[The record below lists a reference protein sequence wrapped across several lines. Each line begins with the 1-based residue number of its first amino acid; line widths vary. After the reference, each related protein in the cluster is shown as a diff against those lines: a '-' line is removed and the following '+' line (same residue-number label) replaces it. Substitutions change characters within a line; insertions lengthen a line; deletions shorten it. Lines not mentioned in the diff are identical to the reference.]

1 MEYITTR
8 IFFRESERGGIKLGR
23 KKKVS
28 RSQMRKAKDRWK
40 SKEWYNI
47 YAPVMFNKTEIGTT
61 MSNDAHNVVG
71 RTLDATL
78 HEIMGDFSKIHI
90 KLKFKINDVVGSD
103 AYTKFIGHCLTSD
116 YIRRLT
122 RRKRSKMD
130 AVFDVL
136 TKDGYLVRVKPLA
149 MTEHRIQSSQKRA
162 IRDKM
167 KEVVEGFARENVMSE
182 FVKGMVFGKLPVEI
196 FRVCKKIYPMKRI
209 EIRKSEILKAPL
221 STPDEGLEEETP
233 EESDNEAVEGAEAD
247 AVAAVEE
254 LMEDE
259 VEPDVEIAQEE

>member
-1 MEYITTR
+1 
-8 IFFRESERGGIKLGR
+8 LGR

-40 SKEWYNI
+40 SKEWFNI
-47 YAPVMFNKTEIGTT
+47 YSPVMFNKSEIGTT
-61 MSNDAHNVVG
+61 MGTDAQNIIG

-103 AYTKFIGHCLTSD
+103 AHTKFIGHCLTSD

-122 RRKRSKMD
+122 RRKMSKMD
-130 AVFDVL
+130 AVIDVL
-136 TKDGYLVRVKPLA
+136 TKDGYLVRVKPMA
-149 MTEHRIQSSQKRA
+149 MAEHRIQSSQKRA
-162 IRDKM
+162 IREKM
-167 KEVVEGFARENVMSE
+167 KDIIEKFARENVMSE

-209 EIRKSEILKAPL
+209 EIRKSEILKAPA
-221 STPDEGLEEETP
+221 STPDEGLEEEKP
-233 EESDNEAVEGAEAD
+233 EEVEENAVEGTEVEEGVVEGIEAD
-247 AVAAVEE
+247 TAVAAAEPEE
-254 LMEDE
+254 VAADI
-259 VEPDVEIAQEE
+259 EIPQE

>member
-1 MEYITTR
+1 M
-8 IFFRESERGGIKLGR
+8 GK

-40 SKEWYNI
+40 SKEWFNI
-47 YAPVMFNKTEIGTT
+47 YAPVMFNKSEIGNT
-61 MSNDAHNVVG
+61 MSNDASSVVG

-90 KLKFKINDVVGSD
+90 KLKFKINDVVGND
-103 AYTKFIGHCLTSD
+103 AYTRFIGHCLTSD

-162 IRDKM
+162 IRERM
-167 KEVVEGFARENVMSE
+167 KEVVEGFARENIMSE

-209 EIRKSEILKAPL
+209 EIRKSEILRAPA
-221 STPDEGLEEETP
+221 STPDEGMEEEKP
-233 EESDNEAVEGAEAD
+233 EEEEVEEGAEEVTGEVAEAD
-247 AVAAVEE
+247 AVVMAAVEPE
-254 LMEDE
+254 E
-259 VEPDVEIAQEE
+259 EIAADV

>member
-1 MEYITTR
+1 M
-8 IFFRESERGGIKLGR
+8 GK

-40 SKEWYNI
+40 SKEWFNI

-61 MSNDAHNVVG
+61 MGSDAQYIVG

-78 HEIMGDFSKIHI
+78 HEITGDFSKIHV
-90 KLKFKINDVVGSD
+90 KLKFKINEVVGND

-149 MTEHRIQSSQKRA
+149 MAEHRVQSSQKRA
-162 IRDKM
+162 IREKM

-182 FVKGMVFGKLPVEI
+182 FVKGMVLGKLPVEI

-209 EIRKSEILKAPL
+209 EIQKSEIRKAPA
-221 STPDEGLEEETP
+221 STPDEGLEGEILERAEDEEGVEEDAPVAP
-233 EESDNEAVEGAEAD
+233 EELVEE
-247 AVAAVEE
+247 VAADIESDHEE
-254 LMEDE
+254 
-259 VEPDVEIAQEE
+259 

>member
-1 MEYITTR
+1 M
-8 IFFRESERGGIKLGR
+8 GK

-47 YAPVMFNKTEIGTT
+47 YSPVMFNKSEIGNT
-61 MSNDAHNVVG
+61 MGSDAQHILG

-78 HEIMGDFSKIHI
+78 HEITGDFSKIHI
-90 KLKFKINDVVGSD
+90 KLKFKINDVIGSD
-103 AYTKFIGHCLTSD
+103 AYTRFIGHCLTSD

-167 KEVVEGFARENVMSE
+167 KEVVEGFAGENIMSE

-209 EIRKSEILKAPL
+209 EIRKSEILRAPA

-233 EESDNEAVEGAEAD
+233 EEPGEEPVEESEVDAAVVEGELEEEV
-247 AVAAVEE
+247 AV
-254 LMEDE
+254 DE
-259 VEPDVEIAQEE
+259 

>member
-1 MEYITTR
+1 M
-8 IFFRESERGGIKLGR
+8 GK

-47 YAPVMFNKTEIGTT
+47 YSPVMFNKSEIGNT
-61 MSNDAHNVVG
+61 MGSDAQHILG

-78 HEIMGDFSKIHI
+78 HEITGDFSKIHI
-90 KLKFKINDVVGSD
+90 KLKFKINDVIGSD
-103 AYTKFIGHCLTSD
+103 AYTRFIGHCLTSD

-149 MTEHRIQSSQKRA
+149 MTEHRIQSSQKTLG
-162 IRDKM
+162 DKM
-167 KEVVEGFARENVMSE
+167 KEVVEGFAGENIMSE

-196 FRVCKKIYPMKRI
+196 FRDCKKIYPMKRI
-209 EIRKSEILKAPL
+209 EIRKSEILRAPA

-233 EESDNEAVEGAEAD
+233 EEPGEEPVEESEVDAAVVEGELEEEV
-247 AVAAVEE
+247 AV
-254 LMEDE
+254 DE
-259 VEPDVEIAQEE
+259 